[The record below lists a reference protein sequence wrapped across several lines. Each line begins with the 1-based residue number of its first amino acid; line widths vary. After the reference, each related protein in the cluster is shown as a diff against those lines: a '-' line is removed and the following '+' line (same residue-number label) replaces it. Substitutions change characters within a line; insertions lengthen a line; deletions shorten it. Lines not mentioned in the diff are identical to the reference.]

1 MNAKS
6 QYARDARH
14 DLIPHTYTG
23 ERVPSR
29 AAGLGTP
36 LPTGTIVY
44 PIEPA
49 DDHGFVTVNLRL
61 DGFGASFYLR
71 AKDVRSMGV
80 AS

>member
-1 MNAKS
+1 MTNAKS

-23 ERVPSR
+23 ETVPPR
-29 AAGLGTP
+29 AGGLSTP

-44 PIEPA
+44 PVEPA
-49 DDHGFVTVNLRL
+49 HRGFVTVNLRS

-71 AKDVRSMGV
+71 AKDVRPLEVVS
-80 AS
+80 